1 MSDEKEMVLKV
12 LHQYLD
18 ECKVAF
24 VAIANK
30 VFDPANANRMICVY
44 RSLPS
49 KKDQEILAYGC
60 LVLVNENKNSDDLK
74 NIIFCLCL
82 GYRRVLDCDAIPK
95 IFHDRDFIY
104 MLRELR
110 FGPRSTATYSDA
122 TVDEITPESSLCALQ
137 DNFNGIKYD
146 EFKQLTEIFFKA
158 IQEKCPIFELP
169 TNNSERNVYRDVT
182 TILRE
187 SMPLTSIH
195 RRLYGRYKLIID
207 ESEDESVVRLLF
219 QTKILD
225 PNRTT
230 IFRLSDFPDDVDNE
244 LRNVEILSTI
254 KLCIEIGKTILM
266 VNTGCIHGSLYD
278 VFNQNFSIMAT
289 SDTRKIFSK
298 VAIGPKTP
306 DVVVHEDFQCIVHIN
321 RSEINEVTAPFLS
334 RFQKYSFSIQDFY
347 RIQFRQL
354 SMDDQTCLKNVEEK
368 LKSFIEHFSS
378 KNFCGLNNNTLY
390 SCLLSMIEND
400 ENGHCGVANV
410 HHQYTQL
417 TIKTKSFIEEN
428 PINIQKCLLRSVL
441 AKLMQL
447 VSPGSIIFKLP
458 TFEDKIARL
467 LCNNYFRQ
475 QEHFSLEN
483 FIRQL
488 VTKSLSETQND
499 DGETMNRTTDESSR
513 AKNVL
518 ITTKVMIYTRTSSYV
533 MSLNKLSKFRLLG
546 NNNNADYEI
555 ISGMTNILSLT
566 VSENAAEL
574 EQKLH
579 AYEQDRD
586 KHVLIIVINARL
598 TQQRRNIPFD
608 NNKNSPSPNQGTFQI
623 ATQCSCIPQTP
634 LYQVFH
640 QRIKL
645 LADEVKQD

>member
-60 LVLVNENKNSDDLK
+60 
-74 NIIFCLCL
+74 
-82 GYRRVLDCDAIPK
+82 YRRVLDCDAIPK

-254 KLCIEIGKTILM
+254 KLCIEI
-266 VNTGCIHGSLYD
+266 
-278 VFNQNFSIMAT
+278 
-289 SDTRKIFSK
+289 
-298 VAIGPKTP
+298 
-306 DVVVHEDFQCIVHIN
+306 
-321 RSEINEVTAPFLS
+321 
-334 RFQKYSFSIQDFY
+334 
-347 RIQFRQL
+347 
-354 SMDDQTCLKNVEEK
+354 
-368 LKSFIEHFSS
+368 
-378 KNFCGLNNNTLY
+378 
-390 SCLLSMIEND
+390 
-400 ENGHCGVANV
+400 
-410 HHQYTQL
+410 
-417 TIKTKSFIEEN
+417 
-428 PINIQKCLLRSVL
+428 
-441 AKLMQL
+441 
-447 VSPGSIIFKLP
+447 
-458 TFEDKIARL
+458 DKIAQL

-518 ITTKVMIYTRTSSYV
+518 ITTKVMIYTRTLSYV

-574 EQKLH
+574 EQKFH

-598 TQQRRNIPFD
+598 TQQRRNIPFVRQLVD
-608 NNKNSPSPNQGTFQI
+608 RTENGCN
-623 ATQCSCIPQTP
+623 
-634 LYQVFH
+634 
-640 QRIKL
+640 
-645 LADEVKQD
+645 